1 MKKESLST
9 SKGTRKLQ
17 FSASF
22 EEMELDQLFYNLSL
36 SPEERFLAHKKLAMK
51 VYAKELSEKRPAPR
65 VLIFKEKR

>member
-17 FSASF
+17 FPASF
-22 EEMELDQLFYNLSL
+22 EEMELDQLTYNLSL

-51 VYAKELSEKRPAPR
+51 VCAKELSEKKPAPR
-65 VLIFKEKR
+65 VLIFK